1 METTEHIHVLIA
13 DDSTFIRA
21 YLIELL
27 RADPQI
33 EVVGTAAT
41 GDDVVM
47 LARDLRPDVITMDYN
62 MPGKNG
68 VEATAAIMLGDQ
80 PLPGIIMLS
89 AFEGEEGARV
99 RAMLESSGAHVVAKP
114 SGEVALDIEKV
125 AAELV
130 RKIKEVGVAQL
141 NIRSSNS
148 AILPANPP
156 PSSFQRPTASS
167 EALRGVVIIGASTGG
182 PPLVEHLL
190 SLLRPE
196 WGIAVIVVQ
205 HMSKYFTELFAGRL
219 DRIVRFSVR
228 EAKDGD
234 TFIPGAALVLPGGFA
249 ISGFV
254 DTPAG
259 EQSHGTTPQF
269 VLSES
274 TNHAED
280 EINRTMES
288 VASHFHGPL
297 FGILLSGMGKDG
309 SEGLRVIKSHG
320 GHTLVQDPKTAMI
333 ASMPEHALHEGFVDA
348 VLPIEAIPEWVSK
361 ILRGEG

>member
-33 EVVGTAAT
+33 EIVGTAAT
-41 GDDVVM
+41 GDDVVT

-80 PLPGIIMLS
+80 PLPSIIMLS

-99 RAMLESSGAHVVAKP
+99 RTMLEASGAHVIAKP
-114 SGEVALDIEKV
+114 SGEVALDIEKIAV
-125 AAELV
+125 EILK
-130 RKIKEVGVAQL
+130 KIKEVGMAQL
-141 NIRSSNS
+141 SIRKSHPV
-148 AILPANPP
+148 LPSPLLP
-156 PSSFQRPTASS
+156 QSFARTVYPD
-167 EALRGVVIIGASTGG
+167 EVRGVVVVGASTGG
-182 PPLVEHLL
+182 PPLLEHLL
-190 SLLRPE
+190 SLLKPE
-196 WGIAVIVVQ
+196 WGLAIVVVQ
-205 HMSKYFTELFAGRL
+205 HMSKYFTELFAERL
-219 DRIVRFSVR
+219 DRMVRFSVR

-234 TFIPGAALVLPGGFA
+234 VLAPGVVLVIPGGHAVTSFGSVSPGEELTSNDG
-249 ISGFV
+249 S
-254 DTPAG
+254 
-259 EQSHGTTPQF
+259 QLL
-269 VLSES
+269 LSASEGH
-274 TNHAED
+274 TED
-280 EINRTMES
+280 EIDRTMS
-288 VASHFHGPL
+288 TIANNFSGPL

-309 SEGLRVIKSHG
+309 AEGLRAIKARG
-320 GHTLVQDPKTAMI
+320 GHTLVQDPETATV
-333 ASMPEHALHEGFVDA
+333 ASMPEHAVYAGFVDV